1 MGSVSTISGFK
12 SFWDIKFSSNWT
24 YLKDTF
30 CIEVFILFMYQY
42 ILMRRLSLNLYDS
55 EIELELS
62 NAYYTNHLG
71 KVTKLYFEHHRCLY
85 HDER

>member
-1 MGSVSTISGFK
+1 
-12 SFWDIKFSSNWT
+12 
-24 YLKDTF
+24 
-30 CIEVFILFMYQY
+30 MYQY
-42 ILMRRLSLNLYDS
+42 ILMRRLALNLYDS

-71 KVTKLYFEHHRCLY
+71 NVTKLYFEHHRCLY